1 MILPGVYENVRRLRK
16 HALKLLLTLLVG
28 GLLAATLVRLAPGF
42 GLDEEQLDIR
52 LNNQSIESLSHK
64 SESDENL
71 ILFYLHYGE
80 RVLHGDLGT
89 SRTLQ
94 RPVAELLSERLPET
108 LKSVALGL
116 ALGWALGISL
126 ASLSVI
132 VRSYTVDGLF
142 SLVCGLLLCI
152 PAAVWA
158 LLFVLARAPERLVL
172 ALIVLPK
179 IYSYSR
185 NLLVRSASQ
194 PHVLTAHAKGLGTLR
209 VMVWHIFPTAGPQLL
224 ALLGVSVSVAFAA
237 SVPVEALCDLP
248 GIGQLAWKAALG
260 RDLYLLTTLSV
271 IVTAITL
278 LANSTCE
285 LLGTTFRGSES

>member
-1 MILPGVYENVRRLRK
+1 M
-16 HALKLLLTLLVG
+16 LTLLVG
-28 GLLAATLVRLAPGF
+28 GFLAATLVRLAPGL
-42 GLDEEQLDIR
+42 GLNEERLDIR
-52 LNNQSIESLSHK
+52 LNSQSIESLGEQAENH
-64 SESDENL
+64 ENL
-71 ILFYLHYGE
+71 PLFYLHYGE
-80 RVLHGDLGT
+80 RLLHGDLGM

-116 ALGWALGISL
+116 ALGWGLGLSL
-126 ASLSVI
+126 AILSI
-132 VRSYTVDGLF
+132 LVRSYAVNGLF
-142 SLVCGLLLCI
+142 SLLCGLLLCI

-179 IYSYSR
+179 IYSYSH
-185 NLLVRSASQ
+185 NLLVRSAGE
-194 PHVLTAHAKGLGTLR
+194 PHVLTAHAKGLSQIR
-209 VMVWHIFPTAGPQLL
+209 VMAWHIFPTAAPQLL

-237 SVPVEALCDLP
+237 AVPVEALCDLP

-271 IVTAITL
+271 LVTAITL
-278 LANSTCE
+278 LANSVCE
-285 LLGTTFRGSES
+285 LLGSTFRRSES